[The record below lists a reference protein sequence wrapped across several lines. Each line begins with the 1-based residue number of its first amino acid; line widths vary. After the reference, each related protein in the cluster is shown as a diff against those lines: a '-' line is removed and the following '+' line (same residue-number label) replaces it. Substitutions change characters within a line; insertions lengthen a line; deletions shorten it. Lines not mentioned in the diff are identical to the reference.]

1 MAYKGKFKPKN
12 PDKYAGDPTQIIFRS
27 LWERRFMIFCDTNES
42 VISWASEEV
51 SIPYRDPV
59 TGKRR
64 RYYPDF
70 IVRYRNTSGLIETRI
85 IEVKPEKQC
94 KPPVK
99 PKRNSRSYIRE
110 VMNWG
115 TNSAKWKAAK
125 AYAEAKGWKFQL
137 MTEKELD
144 LKND

>member
-1 MAYKGKFKPKN
+1 
-12 PDKYAGDPTQIIFRS
+12 
-27 LWERRFMIFCDTNES
+27 MIFCDTNS
-42 VISWASEEV
+42 SIITWASEEI

-70 IVRYRNTSGLIETRI
+70 IVQYRNTRGTVETRI

-94 KPPVK
+94 KLPVK
-99 PKRNSRSYIRE
+99 PKRNTRSYIRE
-110 VMNWG
+110 VMTWG
-115 TNSAKWKAAK
+115 TNSAKWQAAK
-125 AYAEAKGWKFQL
+125 AYAESRGWKFQL